1 MSELE
6 NAIDAIRDGQ
16 LVVLPTDT
24 SYAVFADAF
33 NRTAIA
39 SLRIARKQQQV
50 VSIPVAGSSI
60 EMISGVAQITGL
72 ARDLAGQF
80 WPGPLTLLVP
90 AQATTPLHVGGLDD
104 ALSVRVPHHED
115 TQAVISGTG
124 PLAFTGAHN
133 VGGSPALTI
142 ETARSSFGDSVA
154 VYVDRGELPG
164 SASSVVDAT
173 GSTLRML
180 REGTLSLET
189 LRQVMPMIVDAR
201 ASH

>member
-1 MSELE
+1 MSELQQ
-6 NAIDAIRDGQ
+6 AIDAIRDGQ

-33 NRTAIA
+33 NRTAIT
-39 SLRIARKQQQV
+39 SLRIARGQQEIMP
-50 VSIPVAGSSI
+50 IPVAGASI
-60 EMISGVAQITGL
+60 EMVSGVAHVTGL

-104 ALSVRVPHHED
+104 ALSVRVPHHDD
-115 TQAVISGTG
+115 TQTVISGTG

-133 VGGSPALTI
+133 VGDAPALTI
-142 ETARSSFGDSVA
+142 EAARASLGDSVA

-164 SASSVVDAT
+164 GASTVVDAT
-173 GSTLRML
+173 SSTLRML
-180 REGTLSLET
+180 REGTLSLEA

-201 ASH
+201 ASS